1 MKIEN
6 ELQSFCALVAI
17 AVSYGG
23 EKELDIHTQ
32 LHCLVLLKAA

>member
-1 MKIEN
+1 MKIEH

-32 LHCLVLLKAA
+32 LHCLVLLKAT